1 MQYLSGFLSASS
13 SAAPLSAQQKCPLL
27 NPECSEKYLKKFFLV
42 NSPMI
47 LCYFGLVEEFDPTA
61 SPSMSVLRQYRLG
74 PVLACSQLLEPSF
87 SIRVEHPKIQSS
99 FWGGHR
105 QGKKKSAICRLFRA
119 PYFFVGSLSPFCRL
133 LSPFCRFF
141 YNEKSKLNF
150 EKRY

>member
-99 FWGGHR
+99 LVLDAYYTFLTVVFAFPGCNKR
-105 QGKKKSAICRLFRA
+105 CRCWSPVPFIASRTIDQK
-119 PYFFVGSLSPFCRL
+119 SLSQ
-133 LSPFCRFF
+133 LSVR
-141 YNEKSKLNF
+141 SSI
-150 EKRY
+150 